1 MSRSGSSWWVTVS
14 CDGSKQIVWPTL
26 RTWLGI
32 VCAKPLTVGIMLGEL
47 RVFCACL
54 PKARERQWREI
65 DYSVMNEMKALPL
78 LFLYNRR
85 IKRSFPP
92 RYCAPHMGTHP
103 EFFSV
108 AFGESSKVA
117 IAFLTE
123 GSKSCATC
131 CPMLTLAIQKDW
143 KRWRKR
149 TLWMCIRTS
158 GVEKAFEK
166 GVLVQTQ
173 KLLKA
178 KGRIGGNRH
187 NRHCSVWEQ
196 REEYDFHPA
205 IDTGGIY
212 ETKTWVLVDPKFLK
226 YWIQYSK
233 NKFFV

>member
-32 VCAKPLTVGIMLGEL
+32 VCAMPLTVGIMLGEL

-65 DYSVMNEMKALPL
+65 GYSVMNEMKALPL
-78 LFLYNRR
+78 LFLYERR
-85 IKRSFPP
+85 IKGSFPP
-92 RYCAPHMGTHP
+92 PPPDTVHHTWVP
-103 EFFSV
+103 ILSFSV
-108 AFGESSKVA
+108 LLLEKVA

-123 GSKSCATC
+123 DSKSCATC

-143 KRWRKR
+143 KQWRKM

-212 ETKTWVLVDPKFLK
+212 ETKTWVLVDPKVLK
-226 YWIQYSK
+226 Y
-233 NKFFV
+233 